1 MKILIVVDREK
12 DWPLHIPNV
21 EVVSAK
27 KYLCDL
33 RYNELK
39 RTRLFNLC
47 KSSRYQSVGYYV
59 SLLGEARGHRPKPDI
74 TALQDLKLKSVVK
87 VLSEDFDNL
96 LQSHLKELKSDTFT
110 LSIYFGRNLAKRYDR
125 LCKQLFNQFQ
135 FPLLRVE
142 FSHEK
147 RWLIRSINTI
157 ALSDV
162 PKSHLDFL
170 MEAASDYFTHQ
181 KSSTYRRQQY
191 RYDLAILVNDEEKEK
206 PSNALAI
213 KRFAKAAEKLGMS
226 ATLIGKN
233 DYASLAEYDALFI
246 RETTSVTHHTY
257 RFARRAVAEGLVVMD
272 DPVSIVRCTNKVYL
286 AELLA
291 KYKMPT
297 PKTLIIHKDN
307 IREVIPTL
315 GLPVVL
321 KQPDSS
327 FSQGVT
333 KVDNEHDLHTHI
345 NKLLQNSELIVAQ
358 AFTRT
363 DYDWRIGICDRQP
376 LFACKYYMAR
386 SHWQIVKRSADGKK
400 SFEGDAETFDI
411 QQVPKVVLNTALKAA
426 NLIGDGLYGVDIK
439 FDGKKCYVIEVNDNP
454 SIDAGV
460 EDAVLK
466 NRLYET
472 IMSIFLK
479 RIEQSKAFKGTQY
492 DASTIAV

>member
-1 MKILIVVDREK
+1 MKILIVVDRKK
-12 DWPLHIPNV
+12 DWPLQIPNV
-21 EVVSAK
+21 EVVAAK
-27 KYLCDL
+27 QYLCDIY
-33 RYNELK
+33 YNELK
-39 RTRLFNLC
+39 RTRIFNLC

-87 VLSEDFDNL
+87 ILSEDFDNQ
-96 LQSHLKELKSDTFT
+96 LQNHLKELKSDTFT

-125 LCKQLFNQFQ
+125 LCKLLFNQFQ

-142 FSHEK
+142 LSFEK
-147 RWLIRSINTI
+147 RWTIRSINAI

-162 PKSHLDFL
+162 AESHRDFL
-170 MEAASDYFTHQ
+170 MDAASDYFAHQ
-181 KSSTYRRQQY
+181 KPNTFRRQQY
-191 RYDLAILVNDEEKEK
+191 RYDLAILVNDDEKDK

-213 KRFAKAAEKLGMS
+213 KRFVKASEKLGMS

-257 RFARRAVAEGLVVMD
+257 RFARRAAAEGLVVMD

-291 KYKMPT
+291 KYKIPT

-307 IREVIPTL
+307 IHEVIPTL

-333 KVDNEHDLHTHI
+333 KVDNEHNLHASI
-345 NKLLQNSELIVAQ
+345 NRLLQSSELIVAQ

-376 LFACKYYMAR
+376 LYACKYYMAR
-386 SHWQIVKRSADGKK
+386 AHWQIVKRSDDGKK
-400 SFEGDAETFDI
+400 AVEGNAETFDI
-411 QQVPKVVLNTALKAA
+411 QDVPKPVLKTALKAA

-439 FDGKKCYVIEVNDNP
+439 FDGQKCYIIEVNDNP

-479 RIEQSKAFKGTQY
+479 RIEQSKAFKGTQ
-492 DASTIAV
+492 